1 MNLRKI
7 QSTLNEIDAL
17 LLEHERTVTAADGSD
32 ARAAL
37 VRQVDQE
44 AKALDLA
51 VKEFKEFPSHTGN
64 VKDGNWEK
72 LIERMRTYRQAKFKL
87 MDMDGAYPE
96 KAPGKEEP
104 VAKDEGYTGPERRSK
119 QRALK
124 ASVAG
129 DSLKLN
135 MLMMSKAVLA
145 ADGPTSIFDD
155 IGYLYRAGKKS
166 VAQLKMKS
174 ALRAEGKEIDDAIE
188 AFKIDSDNPG
198 SLKRL
203 STALGK
209 YKRAALKFLEEQR
222 RSQRR
227 AEQTKRMKSGRPTTL
242 WKESGEAAM
251 PFQVDLAR
259 ERATMA
265 KVAAALA
272 EVEKML

>member
-7 QSTLNEIDAL
+7 QSTMNEIDAL

-145 ADGPTSIFDD
+145 ADGPTSVFDD

-203 STALGK
+203 STALVK

-242 WKESGEAAM
+242 WKESG
-251 PFQVDLAR
+251 
-259 ERATMA
+259 
-265 KVAAALA
+265 
-272 EVEKML
+272 

>member
-7 QSTLNEIDAL
+7 QSTLNEIDAM

-44 AKALDLA
+44 AKALDVA

-72 LIERMRTYRQAKFKL
+72 LIEKMRTYRQAKFKL
-87 MDMDGAYPE
+87 MDMDSKPAE
-96 KAPGKEEP
+96 KAPSKEEP
-104 VAKDEGYTGPERRSK
+104 VAKSEGYTGPERRSK

-129 DSLKLN
+129 DSLKVN

-145 ADGPTSIFDD
+145 ADGPTSVFDD
-155 IGYLYRAGKKS
+155 IGYLYQQGKKT
-166 VAQLKMKS
+166 AAHMKLKL
-174 ALRAEGKEIDDAIE
+174 AVRAESKELDNAIE
-188 AFKIDSDNPG
+188 AFKINPDAHDN
-198 SLKRL
+198 LKRI

-209 YKRAALKFLEEQR
+209 YKRAALKFFEEQR

-242 WKESGEAAM
+242 WKENSEAAM
-251 PFQVDLAR
+251 PFQVDLAS